1 MRVPP
6 DTASGWLPEPSQ
18 WAGARHLTLGSS
30 ELGEAGEGVAAGA
43 GVACVAPTG
52 WLESYA
58 VLGPIESERVHL
70 QARNVPA
77 TSFPSLRGSFMILLT
92 TMVDIKKSK
101 ILYFSI

>member
-1 MRVPP
+1 MRAPP
-6 DTASGWLPEPSQ
+6 YTASGWLPEPSQ

-30 ELGEAGEGVAAGA
+30 VLGEAGEGVAAG
-43 GVACVAPTG
+43 ACVAPTG

-92 TMVDIKKSK
+92 TMVDI
-101 ILYFSI
+101 